1 MVYASYEQETKTR
14 EEEARQK
21 IGQGSK
27 ASQPI
32 RPIKLRKRG
41 ALLLC
46 VSEYNDLMQEPLSYI
61 AISKKGLIHNVQ
73 ALKSIVPHK
82 EVVGVIKAN
91 AYGHGQ
97 NEVAKIIESYIDYFQ
112 VDDIEELRLLR
123 KVSKKRTLV
132 FGYVQ
137 ESDLEEAV
145 MLRGTLAVYDI
156 TRLRI
161 LQRIGARRKMKI
173 PVHIKIDAH
182 LGRQGLLLE
191 SIPAFIREFK
201 KAPNVVVEGIY
212 SHFSNIEDTT
222 NMAHAKKQVAAFEA
236 ATALFN
242 DEGFSNLKTH
252 MSATSGLLTLDTKLS
267 TSLVRLG
274 IGLYGMWPSEA
285 LKKEWGGRLALLPV
299 MRWVSH
305 VAQVKNV
312 PKGFSVGYGCTY
324 VTKRPTTIAVIPQG
338 YSDGFDRGL
347 SNCGT
352 VLIHGVRAPIVG
364 RVAMNIIV
372 ADVTHIPR
380 VRAEDEVVLLGSQ
393 KKEHITAEEIAK
405 KLGTINYEITTR
417 TSPLLPRIVR

>member
-1 MVYASYEQETKTR
+1 MR
-14 EEEARQK
+14 
-21 IGQGSK
+21 
-27 ASQPI
+27 
-32 RPIKLRKRG
+32 
-41 ALLLC
+41 
-46 VSEYNDLMQEPLSYI
+46 EPLSYI
-61 AISKKGLIHNVQ
+61 AISQKGLIHNLN
-73 ALKSIVPHK
+73 ALKRIAPRK

-97 NEVAKIIESYIDYFQ
+97 NEVATIIEPYVDYFQ

-123 KVSKKRTLV
+123 KVSKKQTLV

-145 MLRGTLAVYDI
+145 ALRGTLAVYDVP
-156 TRLRI
+156 RLRA
-161 LQRIGARRKMKI
+161 LQRIGAKRKTKI

-191 SIPAFIREFK
+191 SIPSFIREFK
-201 KAPNVVVEGIY
+201 KAPNVIVEGVY

-222 NMAHAKKQVAAFEA
+222 NMAHAKKQVAAFES
-236 ATALFN
+236 ATALFK
-242 DEGFSNLKTH
+242 DEGFSNMKTH
-252 MSATSGLLTLDTKLS
+252 MSATSGLLALDTKLS

-285 LKKEWGGRLALLPV
+285 LEKEWGGRLTLMPA

-305 VAQVKNV
+305 VAQVKKI
-312 PKGFSVGYGCTY
+312 PKDFAVGYGCTY
-324 VTKRPTTIAVIPQG
+324 ITKRPTTIAVIPQG

-352 VLIHGVRAPIVG
+352 VLIHGVRAPIIG

-372 ADVTHIPR
+372 ADVTHIKN

-393 KKEHITAEEIAK
+393 KKERISAEEIAK

-417 TSPLLPRIVR
+417 TSPLLPRVVK

>member
-1 MVYASYEQETKTR
+1 
-14 EEEARQK
+14 
-21 IGQGSK
+21 
-27 ASQPI
+27 
-32 RPIKLRKRG
+32 
-41 ALLLC
+41 
-46 VSEYNDLMQEPLSYI
+46 MQEPLSYI
-61 AISKKGLIHNVQ
+61 AISKKGLIHNVR
-73 ALKSIVPHK
+73 ALKRIVPRK

-97 NEVAKIIESYIDYFQ
+97 NEVAKIIEPYVDYFQ

-123 KVSKKRTLV
+123 KVSKKQTLV

-145 MLRGTLAVYDI
+145 ALHGTLAVYDVP
-156 TRLRI
+156 RLHA
-161 LQRIGARRKMKI
+161 LQHIGTKRKIKI

-191 SIPAFIREFK
+191 SIPSFIREFK

-222 NMAHAKKQVAAFEA
+222 NMAHAKKQVATFES
-236 ATALFN
+236 ATALFK
-242 DEGFSNLKTH
+242 DEGFSNMKTH
-252 MSATSGLLTLDTKLS
+252 MSATSGLLAFDTKLS

-285 LKKEWGGRLALLPV
+285 LEKEWSGSLELTPI

-305 VAQVKNV
+305 VAQVKKI
-312 PKGFSVGYGCTY
+312 PKDFAVGYGCSY
-324 VTKRPTTIAVIPQG
+324 ITKRPTTIAVIPQG

-352 VLIHGVRAPIVG
+352 VLIHGMRAPIIG

-372 ADVTHIPR
+372 ADVTHIPN
-380 VRAEDEVVLLGSQ
+380 VRAEDEVILLGSQ
-393 KKEHITAEEIAK
+393 KKERISAEEIAK

-417 TSPLLPRIVR
+417 TSPLLPRIVK

>member
-1 MVYASYEQETKTR
+1 
-14 EEEARQK
+14 
-21 IGQGSK
+21 
-27 ASQPI
+27 
-32 RPIKLRKRG
+32 
-41 ALLLC
+41 
-46 VSEYNDLMQEPLSYI
+46 MQEPLSYI
-61 AISKKGLIHNVQ
+61 ALSKKGLVHNVK
-73 ALKSIVPHK
+73 ALKRIASRK

-97 NEVAKIIESYIDYFQ
+97 NEVAKIIEPYVDYFQ

-123 KVSKKRTLV
+123 KVSKKQTLV

-137 ESDLEEAV
+137 ESNLEEVVA
-145 MLRGTLAVYDI
+145 LRGTLAVYDI
-156 TRLRI
+156 PRLRA
-161 LQRIGARRKMKI
+161 LQRIGARQKIKI

-191 SIPAFIREFK
+191 SIPAFIGECG
-201 KAPNVVVEGIY
+201 KAPNVAVEGIY

-222 NMAHAKKQVAAFEA
+222 NMAHAKKQMTAFA
-236 ATALFN
+236 SATALFK
-242 DEGFSNLKTH
+242 DEGFSNIKTH

-274 IGLYGMWPSEA
+274 LGLYGMWPSEA
-285 LKKEWGGRLALLPV
+285 LEKEWSGKLTLAPV

-305 VAQVKNV
+305 IAQVKKL
-312 PKGFSVGYGCTY
+312 PKGFAVGYGCTY
-324 VTKRPTTIAVIPQG
+324 ITKRPSTIAVIPQG

-347 SNCGT
+347 SNRGT
-352 VLIHGVRAPIVG
+352 VLIHGMRAPIIG

-372 ADVTHIPR
+372 ADVTHIQN

-393 KKEHITAEEIAK
+393 KKERITAEEIAK

-417 TSPLLPRIVR
+417 TSPLLPRIVK

>member
-1 MVYASYEQETKTR
+1 
-14 EEEARQK
+14 
-21 IGQGSK
+21 
-27 ASQPI
+27 
-32 RPIKLRKRG
+32 
-41 ALLLC
+41 
-46 VSEYNDLMQEPLSYI
+46 MQEPLSYI
-61 AISKKGLIHNVQ
+61 ALSKKGLIHNVK
-73 ALKSIVPHK
+73 ALKRIASHK

-97 NEVAKIIESYIDYFQ
+97 NEVAKIIEPYVDYFQ

-123 KVSKKRTLV
+123 NVSKKQTLV

-137 ESDLEEAV
+137 EANLEEVVA
-145 MLRGTLAVYDI
+145 LRGTLAVYDVP
-156 TRLRI
+156 RLRA
-161 LQRIGARRKMKI
+161 LQRIGVRRKIKI

-191 SIPAFIREFK
+191 SIPAFIGECGR
-201 KAPNVVVEGIY
+201 APNVAVEGIY

-222 NMAHAKKQVAAFEA
+222 NMAHAKKQVAAFVS
-236 ATALFN
+236 ATALFK
-242 DEGFSNLKTH
+242 DEGFSNIKTH

-274 IGLYGMWPSEA
+274 LGLYGMWPSEA
-285 LKKEWGGRLALLPV
+285 LEKEWGGKLTLTPV

-305 VAQVKNV
+305 VAQVKKL
-312 PKGFSVGYGCTY
+312 PKGFAVGYGCTY
-324 VTKRPTTIAVIPQG
+324 ITKRPSTIAVIPQG

-352 VLIHGVRAPIVG
+352 VLIHGMRTPIIG

-372 ADVTHIPR
+372 ADVTHIPN

-393 KKEHITAEEIAK
+393 KKERITAEEIAK
-405 KLGTINYEITTR
+405 KLDTINYEITTR
-417 TSPLLPRIVR
+417 TSPLLPRIVK

>member
-1 MVYASYEQETKTR
+1 
-14 EEEARQK
+14 
-21 IGQGSK
+21 
-27 ASQPI
+27 
-32 RPIKLRKRG
+32 
-41 ALLLC
+41 
-46 VSEYNDLMQEPLSYI
+46 MQEPLSYI
-61 AISKKGLIHNVQ
+61 ALSKKGLIHNVK
-73 ALKSIVPHK
+73 ALKRIASHK

-97 NEVAKIIESYIDYFQ
+97 NEVAKIIEPYVDYFQ

-123 KVSKKRTLV
+123 NVSKKQTLV

-137 ESDLEEAV
+137 EANLEEVVA
-145 MLRGTLAVYDI
+145 LRGTLAVYDVP
-156 TRLRI
+156 RLRA
-161 LQRIGARRKMKI
+161 LQRIGVRRKIKI

-191 SIPAFIREFK
+191 SIPAFIGECGR
-201 KAPNVVVEGIY
+201 APNVAVEGIY

-222 NMAHAKKQVAAFEA
+222 NMAHAKKQVAAFVS
-236 ATALFN
+236 ATALFK
-242 DEGFSNLKTH
+242 DEGFSNIKTH

-274 IGLYGMWPSEA
+274 LGLYGMWPSEA
-285 LKKEWGGRLALLPV
+285 LEKEWGGKLTLTPV

-305 VAQVKNV
+305 IAQVKKL
-312 PKGFSVGYGCTY
+312 PKGFAVGYGCTY
-324 VTKRPTTIAVIPQG
+324 ITKRPSTIAVIPQG

-352 VLIHGVRAPIVG
+352 VLIHGMRAPIIG

-372 ADVTHIPR
+372 ADVTHIPN

-393 KKEHITAEEIAK
+393 KKERITAEEIAK
-405 KLGTINYEITTR
+405 KLDTINYEITTR
-417 TSPLLPRIVR
+417 TSPLLPRIVK